1 MLNKTFKYIPLSVV
15 CMLTLS
21 ACNSNEPLSGPDTQ
35 GKTPIELMVGIVGEN
50 PAEIPAQ
57 TRTVI
62 TTDSP
67 YGHSAAAFAS
77 ATSLYMV
84 IKGDNADNTA
94 SKFTRAIGTV
104 MADNTAVSFADAY
117 KRYWE
122 DSYSRDSKLSVY
134 SACVPG
140 KNVDLSI
147 GGSTDYS
154 SGNYDWSSYTSEN
167 SPTIVWPLSGSV
179 ATQNASFITDQ
190 DLCFSNN
197 VSGTNSMVFNGTT
210 KKFEART
217 MIFHHALTRVTF
229 KIAKGAG
236 FSDSEFSSVAISLAG
251 FNTSGTLDISTGE
264 FSTVGTSPITTLANT
279 RTTADDDTYAF
290 VRSCLML
297 PGTDL
302 NAADKDATDK
312 INITINN
319 NVYHI
324 KKSQLATAL
333 ASVKLYDGS
342 TPALDSYKMRHGV
355 HYVFTM
361 TISKKA
367 IDKITASVVPWEEV
381 TASAI
386 PSNTNVTVSMLESG
400 TKKTGAADFDLYRKA
415 STSTSITGSFND
427 YTWST
432 GYVLN
437 KAYLAESTANSG
449 LYTAYES
456 SNHSNVWTW
465 PDNKTYYHFRAAMPF
480 NHTVTVDATTGD
492 YMTLTGDSNYT
503 DVCWGAPFD
512 LIDVSEGERL
522 TYSTTSGFDGGDSNH
537 QISKAI
543 GATSDVINMEMFH
556 MMSDVTIRLTT
567 SADPNNA
574 VTIAGATLSLSNI
587 YPTGIVRMGN
597 GLVIPT
603 GDQGAVNGTFANV
616 DGQSYK
622 QWKYGFVPQPL
633 ADVVL
638 TITTADN
645 NHYLVN
651 MAEVVATAVS
661 NNLITNPYTE
671 TSAGSRNYLIDS
683 WYPSYNYTY
692 TFNLTKAGVAKITA
706 TIADWETVM
715 AGNDNVQIQ

>member
-21 ACNSNEPLSGPDTQ
+21 ACNSNEPLSGSDTQ

-62 TTDSP
+62 TTDNP

-104 MADNTAVSFADAY
+104 MAANTAVSFADVY

-140 KNVDLSI
+140 KSVALNI
-147 GGSTDYS
+147 GGSTGYS

-264 FSTVGTSPITTLANT
+264 FSTVGTTSITTLAVT
-279 RTTADDDTYAF
+279 GTTADASTYAF

-342 TPALDSYKMRHGV
+342 TLALDSYKMRHGV

-386 PSNTNVTVSMLESG
+386 PSNTNVTVSTLVNG
-400 TKKTGAADFDLYRKA
+400 TPKTGDPDFDLYRIA
-415 STSTSITGSFND
+415 SISTSPTASLED
-427 YTWST
+427 YTWTT
-432 GYVLN
+432 GYTPSDN
-437 KAYLAESTANSG
+437 KAHLAETTSG
-449 LYTAYES
+449 LYTAYEY

-465 PDNKTYYHFRAAMPF
+465 PDNRTYYHFRTVMP
-480 NHTVTVDATTGD
+480 TTSGVTEDATNGD
-492 YMTLTGDSNYT
+492 CITLTGAVNYT
-503 DVCWGAPFD
+503 DVCWGAPFYD
-512 LIDVSEGERL
+512 TTEKLIYDPT
-522 TYSTTSGFDGGDSNH
+522 TYGFDGNGTNH

-567 SADPNNA
+567 STDANDA
-574 VTIAGATLSLSNI
+574 VNITGATLSLSNI

-633 ADVVL
+633 SGVVL

-661 NNLITNPYTE
+661 NNLIANPYTE
-671 TSAGSRNYLIDS
+671 TSAGSRSYLIDS
-683 WYPSYNYTY
+683 WYPSYNYIY

-706 TIADWETVM
+706 TIADWETVR